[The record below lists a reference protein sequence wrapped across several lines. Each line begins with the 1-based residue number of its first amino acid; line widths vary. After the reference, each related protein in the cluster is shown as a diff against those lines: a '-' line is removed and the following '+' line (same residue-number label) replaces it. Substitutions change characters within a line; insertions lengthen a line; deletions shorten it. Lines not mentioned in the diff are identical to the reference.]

1 MIKLK
6 DLLTEITLGSVAPY
20 LTTFNWS
27 DEYGS
32 GDEWSTEFV
41 AEEPGREPQPIL
53 MNMHHWAKSQLAD
66 SGVWE
71 FAFYTR
77 TPQRDGRSWTVRG
90 DRSAAQGHVNYLR
103 LIMTIG
109 LALRDFARQVP
120 GVDVIDI
127 TGSDEG
133 MGEKGAQKSAIYR
146 RLLDANPQLSEFG
159 THEFRGKLYLVRRA
173 ADTHFNAAEQRER
186 EALNPDAVSAAF
198 RRAQADAW
206 TPTAPVRLTRA
217 ERERMGFS
225 DEDETPDPWDIESDG
240 SEDVAGDSVRQAAAR
255 AYRRGRQT
263 R

>member
-1 MIKLK
+1 MTRLQDI
-6 DLLTEITLGSVAPY
+6 LTEITLGSVEPY
-20 LTTFNWS
+20 LTTFMWT

-53 MNMHHWAKSQLAD
+53 LNMHHWAKSQLAD
-66 SGVWE
+66 SGTWE

-77 TPQRDGRSWTVRG
+77 SPQRDGRSWTVRG
-90 DRSAAQGHVNYLR
+90 DRSAAQGQVNYLR
-103 LIMTIG
+103 LIKTIG
-109 LALRDFARQVP
+109 LALAQFARETP

-133 MGEKGAQKSAIYR
+133 MGAKGAQKSAIYR

-159 THEFRGKLYLVRRA
+159 THEFRGKLYLVRKA

-206 TPTAPVRLTRA
+206 APERPVTLTAAQRDR
-217 ERERMGFS
+217 
-225 DEDETPDPWDIESDG
+225 IENP
-240 SEDVAGDSVRQAAAR
+240 
-255 AYRRGRQT
+255 
-263 R
+263 